1 MDATFWDYFK
11 GRSLAVVAAA
21 LVGGSVLGGA
31 VAYVPRTSDLN
42 AVEETLATTSA
53 ELVATDADVERLASE
68 LAVATVDA
76 HVQARTI
83 EELEGRLTAR
93 EGELE
98 AAAST
103 YAELEVASL
112 QSVTEYQSLATQFED
127 LNSNFATVQE
137 ELVTLSMRWS
147 TVVEIDSLPLA
158 TNALYYDAGSE
169 ARVLRVICTGSM
181 EPTITCDDTLIAF
194 APSVQDLDVG
204 DVIVFRAPIPGC
216 LGFSNSATILHRIVE
231 ISRSSDGQI
240 SFRTKG
246 DNTDTID
253 ACLVPVGQVVFKV
266 LAIISDSRF
275 TN

>member
-1 MDATFWDYFK
+1 MDATLWDQFK

-21 LVGGSVLGGA
+21 LLAGIVLGGG
-31 VAYVPRTSDLN
+31 VAYLLRTSDLN

-53 ELVATDADVERLASE
+53 ELTAADADVERLAAE

-76 HVQARTI
+76 RVQAGTI
-83 EELEGRLTAR
+83 EELEGQLTAR

-98 AAAST
+98 ATATS
-103 YAELEVASL
+103 YAELEAASL

-127 LNSNFATVQE
+127 LNSIFATVQE
-137 ELVTLSMRWS
+137 ELVTLSMRWA
-147 TVVEIDSLPLA
+147 TVAEIDSLPLA

-169 ARVLRVICTGSM
+169 ATVLRAVCTGSM

-194 APSVQDLDVG
+194 TPSVQDLDIG

-216 LGFSNSATILHRIVE
+216 IGFSNSATILHRIVE
-231 ISRSSDGQI
+231 ISRSDIGQI

-246 DNTDTID
+246 DSTTTVD
-253 ACLVPVGQVVFKV
+253 ACLVPVGQIIYKV

>member
-1 MDATFWDYFK
+1 MDATFWEYFK
-11 GRSLAVVAAA
+11 GRSLAVVAGA
-21 LVGGSVLGGA
+21 LVVGIVLGGG
-31 VAYVPRTSDLN
+31 VAYLLRTSDLN
-42 AVEETLATTSA
+42 AVEETLTTTTA
-53 ELVATDADVERLASE
+53 ELATADANVDRLAGE
-68 LAVATVDA
+68 LAVATTDA
-76 HVQARTI
+76 RVQAGAI
-83 EELEGRLTAR
+83 EELEGQLTAR

-98 AAAST
+98 AAATT
-103 YAELEVASL
+103 YAELEAASL

-127 LNSNFATVQE
+127 LNAIFATVQE
-137 ELVTLSMRWS
+137 ELVTLTMRWS
-147 TVVEIDSLPLA
+147 TVAEIDSLPLA
-158 TNALYYDAGSE
+158 TNALYFDAGSE
-169 ARVLRVICTGSM
+169 ATVLRAICTGSM

-194 APSVQDLDVG
+194 PPSIQDLDVG

-231 ISRSSDGQI
+231 ISRSDVGQI

-246 DNTDTID
+246 DSTDTVD